1 MKDKLVNFFMLTL
14 GTWIAASAVFFFMMP
29 SHLAVASVSGL
40 AVVLVKLV
48 PVGLSVGS
56 WTMVLNILCLFLA
69 YFFVSKEFAAKTVYT
84 SILLSLVIEFY
95 EKVLPDYHGIMHES
109 FLDLICYLF
118 VVSFGLAILF
128 VRNSSSGGLDV
139 ISMMLNKYFRI
150 PLGTGM
156 AVAGA
161 CVSVSS
167 FFVYDAK
174 TGVLSLL
181 GTYLNGI
188 ILDHII
194 FGMKNRKKVCIVSTH
209 VDEIKDF
216 VLNELHSGA
225 SMYQQIGAYSNEV
238 HPELEVIVERGEYN
252 KLISFVTKIDP
263 DAFVTIYNVGEVI
276 YKPKVIE
283 SEPRRVGG
291 TQGTQNM
298 V

>member
-1 MKDKLVNFFMLTL
+1 MKDKLVNFLMLTL

-40 AVVLVKLV
+40 AIVLVKLI
-48 PVGLSVGS
+48 PVGLSVGT
-56 WTMVLNILCLFLA
+56 WTLVLNLLCLVLA
-69 YFFVSKEFAAKTVYT
+69 YFFVGKEFAAKTVYT

-95 EKVLPDYHGIMHES
+95 EKVLPNYNGIMHES

-139 ISMMLNKYFRI
+139 ISMMLHKYFRV

-161 CVSVSS
+161 CVSISS

-194 FGMKNRKKVCIVSTH
+194 FGMKNRKKVCIVSEQ

-216 VLNELHSGA
+216 VLNEMHSGA
-225 SMYQQIGAYSNEV
+225 SMYQQIGAYSNSV

-252 KLISFVTKIDP
+252 QLINHVMKVDP
-263 DAFVTIYNVGEVI
+263 DAFVTIYNVGEVY

-283 SEPRRVGG
+283 SEPQRICRKKPE
-291 TQGTQNM
+291 TAE
-298 V
+298 

>member
-1 MKDKLVNFFMLTL
+1 MKDKLEQFIMLTV
-14 GTWIAASAVFFFMMP
+14 GTWITGSAVFFFMMP
-29 SHLAVASVSGL
+29 SHLVVASISGL
-40 AVVLVKLV
+40 AIVLQKVV
-48 PVGLSVGS
+48 PVGLNVGS
-56 WTMVLNILCLFLA
+56 WTLILNLVCLVLA
-69 YFFVSKEFAAKTVYT
+69 YFFVSKAFAAKTVYT

-95 EKVLPDYHGIMHES
+95 EKVMPNYHGIMHDS

-128 VRNSSSGGLDV
+128 IRNSSSGGLDV
-139 ISMMLNKYFRI
+139 ITMMLNKYFRI

-161 CVSVSS
+161 CVSLTS

-194 FGMKNRKKVCIVSTH
+194 FGMRNRKKVCIVSAH
-209 VDEIKDF
+209 IEEIKDF
-216 VLNELHSGA
+216 VLNEMHSGA
-225 SMYQQIGAYSNEV
+225 SMYEQIGAYSNQA
-238 HPELEVIVERGEYN
+238 HPELEVIVERDEYN
-252 KLISFVTKIDP
+252 KLIGFVTKIDP

-283 SEPRRVGG
+283 SSPRRIEAG
-291 TQGTQNM
+291 QQQ
-298 V
+298 